1 MPGLPNWIARAFG
14 ALSRKDATHTIARP
28 PASGPPTPRPAPSR
42 VGHYR
47 VDRTLGQGGMGVVYA
62 AYDERLDRP
71 VALKMIGVLAPD
83 EQARRRFTRE
93 AKAAARINHPHVCQI
108 YEVGEDSG
116 EPFIAMEL
124 LAGETMAQ
132 RLASGALPLP
142 DTVTA
147 GLQMLD
153 ALDALH
159 AQGLVHRDLKPS
171 NVFLGPRGV
180 KLLDF
185 GLARAV
191 DSSLVEGVTH
201 SQLTRSGALVGTPH
215 YMSPEQVYGSEVDA
229 RSDVF
234 AAGAILFEMLAG
246 RPAFPGRTV
255 VEVLYATLHEQP
267 PALTGSPAVVALD
280 RVVRRAL
287 AKDPQDRHA
296 SAAAMA
302 EELRAVSLE
311 GATVARAAALTRLI
325 VLPFRILRPDPETDF
340 LAFSLADAITSSL
353 TGRDPLVVRSSLV
366 AQRFALGEPDLKRL
380 AAEADV
386 DRVITGTLL
395 RSGDQLRVGAQLLD
409 VPAGTVLWSHTAQA
423 AAGDVFGVQDDLVSR
438 VVSSLAPSAGEAPR
452 QDKPVSARAYEF
464 YLRANQLAQD
474 YQQLAVARDL
484 YRECLQ
490 EDPGFA
496 PAWARVGRCYRV
508 IGKFVED
515 TQANTDRAEE
525 AFRRALSLNPDLS
538 VAHKLYAHLEA
549 ELGRGREAMVRLLG
563 RARVTRHDP
572 EIFAALVHACRYGG
586 LLEESL
592 AAHEEARRLDPGAST
607 SVAYT
612 LWVRGDY
619 RPLIDAGV
627 DTMDHHPQALALAH
641 EGHIDEARSV
651 VGRIRQRFG
660 LPSLQVVLDHFD
672 AVLDDR
678 REDAAALSE
687 RVIAGV
693 QDPEAW
699 LVQACS
705 LAHVGQPGRALEL
718 LEQVVERGYY
728 GISELSRNPWCAS
741 IRDRSEFARIL
752 AKAAARREEVRGAF
766 VEAGGDELLGIEARP
781 RARAS

>member
-1 MPGLPNWIARAFG
+1 
-14 ALSRKDATHTIARP
+14 
-28 PASGPPTPRPAPSR
+28 
-42 VGHYR
+42 
-47 VDRTLGQGGMGVVYA
+47 MGVVYA
-62 AYDERLDRP
+62 AHDERLDRQ

-83 EQARRRFTRE
+83 DQARKRFARE
-93 AKAAARINHPHVCQI
+93 AKAAARVNHPHVCQI
-108 YEVGEDSG
+108 YEVGEDAG

-124 LAGETMAQ
+124 LAGESLAQ
-132 RLASGALPLP
+132 RLARGTLPLP
-142 DTVTA
+142 ETVA
-147 GLQMLD
+147 ASLQMLD

-185 GLARAV
+185 GLARPV
-191 DSSLVEGVTH
+191 DSALVEDVTRG
-201 SQLTRSGALVGTPH
+201 QLTRSGAVVGTPQ
-215 YMSPEQVYGSEVDA
+215 YMSPEQVYGSEIDA

-255 VEVLYATLHEQP
+255 VEVLYATLHEHP
-267 PALTGSPAVVALD
+267 PALTGSPTVIALD

-287 AKDPQDRHA
+287 TKEPADRYA
-296 SAAAMA
+296 SAAVMA
-302 EELRAVSLE
+302 QELRAVSLD
-311 GATVARAAALTRLI
+311 GAGVARAAALTRLI

-340 LAFSLADAITSSL
+340 LAFGLADAITSSL

-366 AQRFALGEPDLKRL
+366 AQRFASGEPDLKRL

-386 DRVITGTLL
+386 DRAITGTLL
-395 RSGDQLRVGAQLLD
+395 RSGDQLRVGAQLLE

-423 AAGDVFGVQDDLVSR
+423 AAGDVFGVQDDLVGR
-438 VVSSLAPSAGEAPR
+438 VVASLAPSGAAPR
-452 QDKPVSARAYEF
+452 QDVPASARAYEF

-496 PAWARVGRCYRV
+496 PAWARIGRCHRV
-508 IGKFVED
+508 IGKYVED
-515 TQANTDRAEE
+515 TQANTGRAEE
-525 AFRRALSLNPDLS
+525 AFRRALSINPDLS
-538 VAHKLYAHLEA
+538 IAHKLYAHLEA
-549 ELGRGREAMVRLLG
+549 ELGRAREAMVRLLE

-572 EIFAALVHACRYGG
+572 EIFAGLVHACRYGG

-607 SVAYT
+607 SVGYT

-619 RPLIDAGV
+619 KHLVEAGV
-627 DTMDHHPQALALAH
+627 DTMDQHPKALALAY
-641 EGHIDEARSV
+641 EGRDQEALDTV
-651 VGRIRQRFG
+651 AMIRQRFG
-660 LPSLQVVLDHFD
+660 QPFQEVLDHFL
-672 AVLDDR
+672 AVVEGR
-678 REDAAALSE
+678 YEDAAALSE
-687 RVIAGV
+687 RVIKIV

-699 LVQACS
+699 LMQACG
-705 LAHVGQPGRALEL
+705 LAHVGREDRSLEL
-718 LEQVVERGYY
+718 LDQIVDRGYY

-741 IRDRSEFARIL
+741 IRDRPEFARTL
-752 AKAAARREEVRGAF
+752 AKAAERRDEVRKAF
-766 VEAGGDELLGIEARP
+766 AEAGGEELLGL
-781 RARAS
+781 

>member
-1 MPGLPNWIARAFG
+1 MPLPNWIARAFG
-14 ALSRKDATHTIARP
+14 AALGRRDATHTIAREP
-28 PASGPPTPRPAPSR
+28 LPGPPTPRPAPSR

-47 VDRTLGQGGMGVVYA
+47 IERTLGHGGMGVVFA
-62 AYDERLDRP
+62 AHDERLDRP

-83 EQARRRFTRE
+83 DQARKRFARE
-93 AKAAARINHPHVCQI
+93 ARAAARINHPHVCQI
-108 YEVGEDSG
+108 YEVGEDAG

-124 LAGETMAQ
+124 LAGESLAE
-132 RLASGALPLP
+132 RLARGTLPLP
-142 DTVTA
+142 ETVAA

-153 ALDALH
+153 ALEALH

-171 NVFLGPRGV
+171 NVFLGPHGV

-185 GLARAV
+185 GLARPV
-191 DSSLVEGVTH
+191 DSALVEDVTH
-201 SQLTRSGALVGTPH
+201 SRLTGSGVVVGTPH

-246 RPAFPGRTV
+246 RPAFPGRTM
-255 VEVLYATLHEQP
+255 VEVLYATLHEHP

-287 AKDPQDRHA
+287 AKEPADRHA

-302 EELRAVSLE
+302 EELRAVSLD
-311 GATVARAAALTRLI
+311 GAGVARAVTLTRLI
-325 VLPFRILRPDPETDF
+325 VLPFRVLRPDPETDF

-366 AQRFALGEPDLKRL
+366 AQRFASAETDLRRL

-438 VVSSLAPSAGEAPR
+438 VVASLAPSGAPPR
-452 QDKPVSARAYEF
+452 QDVPASARAYEF
-464 YLRANQLAQD
+464 YLRANQVAQD
-474 YQQLAVARDL
+474 YQQLTVARDL

-508 IGKFVED
+508 IGKYVED
-515 TQANTDRAEE
+515 TLANNERAED
-525 AFRRALSLNPDLS
+525 AFRRALAINPDLS
-538 VAHKLYAHLEA
+538 LAHKLYAHLEA
-549 ELGRGREAMVRLLG
+549 ELGRARDAMVRLLG

-572 EIFAALVHACRYGG
+572 EIFAGLVHACRYGG
-586 LLEESL
+586 LLEESA
-592 AAHEEARRLDPGAST
+592 AAHEEARRLDPYAST

-612 LWVRGDY
+612 LWARGDY
-619 RPLIDAGV
+619 QRLTDV
-627 DTMDHHPQALALAH
+627 SLDLMDHHPRALALAH
-641 EGHIDEARSV
+641 EGRNDEALAAMEAV
-651 VGRIRQRFG
+651 RQRFG
-660 LPSLQVVLDHFD
+660 LTVFQVVCDHFEA
-672 AVLDDR
+672 AVRGR
-678 REDAAALSE
+678 RDEANELSE
-687 RVIAGV
+687 RVVSAV

-699 LVQACS
+699 VLQACS
-705 LAHVGQPGRALEL
+705 LALFGRGSRALEL
-718 LEQVVERGYY
+718 LAQVVDRGYY
-728 GISELSRNPWCAS
+728 GISELARNPWCAS
-741 IRDRSEFARIL
+741 IRETPEFARIL
-752 AKAAARREEVRGAF
+752 ATAAERRQEVRRAF
-766 VEAGGDELLGIEARP
+766 VEAGGEELLGVVRG